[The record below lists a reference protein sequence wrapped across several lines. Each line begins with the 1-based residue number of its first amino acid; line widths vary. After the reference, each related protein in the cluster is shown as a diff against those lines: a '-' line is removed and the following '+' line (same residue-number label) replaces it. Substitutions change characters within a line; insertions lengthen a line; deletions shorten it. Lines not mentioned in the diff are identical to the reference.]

1 MRGGREEA
9 EGASRADHT
18 RLFPGLSSVHSATS
32 PWELEVGHSGYVY
45 TPTVKPGLS
54 PNTQTQTH
62 QGCPLTHTYTR
73 TYTPGELIYQLTLH
87 LTHPALVPSPP
98 QA

>member
-18 RLFPGLSSVHSATS
+18 RLFPDLSSVHSATS

-45 TPTVKPGLS
+45 TTEIA
-54 PNTQTQTH
+54 QT
-62 QGCPLTHTYTR
+62 L
-73 TYTPGELIYQLTLH
+73 
-87 LTHPALVPSPP
+87 
-98 QA
+98 